1 MRKLLLIGLCA
12 ILLGTAVPAFADTP
26 SQGAYGGNGNNQLS
40 KVQSNT
46 ASKTTATTASTLP
59 FTGLNVPLV
68 AGIAVVLLGAGMTLR
83 TRTRT
88 DS

>member
-1 MRKLLLIGLCA
+1 MRKLLLIALCG

-46 ASKTTATTASTLP
+46 ASKNDTTASTLP

-68 AGIAVVLLGAGMTLR
+68 AGIAVVLLGAGLTLR

>member
-12 ILLGTAVPAFADTP
+12 ILLGTAAAPALAGTP

-46 ASKTTATTASTLP
+46 ATKTTTSTLP
-59 FTGLNVPLV
+59 FTGLNVPV
-68 AGIAVVLLGAGMTLR
+68 MAGIAVVLLGAGLTLR

>member
-46 ASKTTATTASTLP
+46 ASKNATTASTLP
-59 FTGLNVPLV
+59 FTGLNVLVV
-68 AGIAVVLLGAGMTLR
+68 AGIAVVLLGAGLTLR
-83 TRTRT
+83 SRTRT